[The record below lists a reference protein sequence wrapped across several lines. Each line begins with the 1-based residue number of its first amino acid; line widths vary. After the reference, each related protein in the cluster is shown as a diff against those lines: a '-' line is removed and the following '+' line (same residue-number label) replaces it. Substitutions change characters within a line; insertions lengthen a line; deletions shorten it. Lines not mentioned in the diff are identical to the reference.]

1 MKYLI
6 NKTNNYLQG
15 VRKEPLDFSIS
26 GLYAIDIED
35 KLPIKLPD
43 IPIVTSAILESN
55 KIDAYHR
62 LLPHLPNHLVG
73 EYNTTIAGI
82 DSAQSNGVSIGTQK
96 TIVIYPGGTL
106 LTNTLAFSSTSL
118 VYSHWY
124 GFLLGIRYSDY
135 INPRPNEILYG
146 YNENT
151 SLFEEFN
158 PTNFLVEIRD
168 SANTMTLL
176 ALNPD
181 QEMSFVF
188 GGPSIR
194 IRITNNSL
202 LPYHLSDWILLS
214 N

>member
-6 NKTNNYLQG
+6 NKTNNYVQG

-26 GLYAIDIED
+26 GLYIIDVED

-43 IPIVTSAILESN
+43 TPIVTSSILESN

-62 LLPHLPNHLVG
+62 LLPHLPNDLVG
-73 EYNTTIAGI
+73 EYNTTTVGI
-82 DSAQSNGVSIGTQK
+82 DSAQSNGISVGIQK
-96 TIVIYPGGTL
+96 TIVIYPGGTF
-106 LTNTLAFSSTSL
+106 LTNALAFSSTSL
-118 VYSHWY
+118 IYAHWS

-135 INPRPNEILYG
+135 LNPHPNEILYS

-158 PTNFLVEIRD
+158 PLNFLVEIRD
-168 SANTMTLL
+168 AANTMTLL

-181 QEMSFVF
+181 QEIPFIF

-194 IRITNNSL
+194 IRITNTTL